1 MCKTQPVQKNLPE
14 YFYVLNIEYLE
25 EKLALQFSFLKKSDQ
40 IQVILR
46 TEKPINKVCLFIKFK
61 NNEQIHTRK

>member
-25 EKLALQFSFLKKSDQ
+25 EKLALQFSF
-40 IQVILR
+40 
-46 TEKPINKVCLFIKFK
+46 
-61 NNEQIHTRK
+61 